1 MATLV
6 APAPRS
12 QRHKELRRHL
22 LVYAGLTPFL
32 VIAVFPIFWMAI
44 TAIKQDADLYLVD
57 AVPFWFRQAP
67 TWKNFDFLF
76 HNTSYG
82 AWIVNTM
89 LISFWVSAI
98 TILTAVPAGYALA
111 RLRLPFAENLGIGI
125 FMTYLVPG
133 IILFIPLSHVVSTV
147 GLQDRW
153 WALVLVYPTITIPF
167 CTWLLMGFFKTV
179 PAEMEEAA
187 RVDGCGYLGALLRV
201 VLPVSVPGI
210 LTAVIFAFT
219 LSMQDFLYGLA
230 FVAPGDQK
238 PVTVGVPTELIRGDV
253 YYWGSLMAAALMVGL
268 PVAIVYNFFLDRFIQ
283 GITGGVGK

>member
-1 MATLV
+1 MDQFPLWFHLPPTLKHF
-6 APAPRS
+6 S
-12 QRHKELRRHL
+12 
-22 LVYAGLTPFL
+22 
-32 VIAVFPIFWMAI
+32 
-44 TAIKQDADLYLVD
+44 YL
-57 AVPFWFRQAP
+57 FYS
-67 TWKNFDFLF
+67 TN
-76 HNTSYG
+76 YG

-89 LISFWVSAI
+89 VIAFWVAVI
-98 TILTAVPAGYALA
+98 TLLIAVPAGYALA
-111 RLRLPFAENLGIGI
+111 RLRIPGSENLGIAV

-133 IILFIPLSHVVSTV
+133 IILFIPLARVVAML
-147 GLQDRW
+147 GLQDSW

-179 PAEMEEAA
+179 PMEMEEAA

-268 PVAIVYNFFLDRFIQ
+268 PVAILYNFFLDRFIQ

>member
-1 MATLV
+1 MA
-6 APAPRS
+6 APRS
-12 QRHKELRRHL
+12 HRQKEIRRHIWI
-22 LVYAGLTPFL
+22 YGAITPYII
-32 VIAVFPIFWMAI
+32 IAIFPIYWMAI
-44 TAIKQDADLYLVD
+44 TALKQDPDLYRMDQFPL
-57 AVPFWFRQAP
+57 WFHLAP
-67 TWKNFDFLF
+67 TLKHFSYLF
-76 HNTSYG
+76 YSTNYG

-89 LISFWVSAI
+89 NIAVWVAVITLLI
-98 TILTAVPAGYALA
+98 AVPAGYALA
-111 RLRLPFAENLGIGI
+111 RLRIPGSENLGIAV

-133 IILFIPLSHVVSTV
+133 IILFIPLARVVSV
-147 GLQDRW
+147 LGLQDSW

-179 PAEMEEAA
+179 PMEMEEAA

-201 VLPVSVPGI
+201 VLPVSIPGI

-268 PVAIVYNFFLDRFIQ
+268 PVAILYNFFLDRFIQ